1 MKTLLLRPIQLALA
15 ALVVCTLAALALLGW
30 LAARD
35 AAHLRL
41 IQSRVERIYAVQE
54 AGLRMQERL
63 LGDVS
68 GAKPLDAAALRQS
81 RAEMDELVADG
92 RILDPRAA
100 QRLAEARARLN
111 DPAGPPLPAM
121 IDAVLQMR
129 QALHEETHAERM
141 ALDALERSARTETA
155 LAAGALA
162 SLPLALA
169 ALAWLLRRRLFRP
182 IDNLK
187 DLLDG
192 LAGGRF
198 DPVPMRNVD
207 PLLGPLF
214 DRYNQMVTRLESLE
228 RAHCDQELTL
238 ANEVRAAT
246 RTVLEQSRSLARAER
261 LAAVGELA
269 ATVAHELRN
278 PLAGVQLALANLRRE
293 TPAVAARLDLVIG
306 ELQRVNRLL
315 AELLGSARHVPEAV
329 RRVRLAPVVSE
340 LLELARYQVPARV
353 ALGQAI
359 PADLECTAPPDAL
372 KQALLNLLLN
382 AVQALGDRHGTVTVT
397 AARVGAAVHLAVRD
411 DGPGFPAALLEGG
424 VRPFA
429 SGRDA
434 GTGLGLAVAQRFARE
449 ARGELELANLTPRG
463 ACALLRIPCAAPG

>member
-15 ALVVCTLAALALLGW
+15 ALVALTLAALAMLGW

-35 AAHLRL
+35 MERL
-41 IQSRVERIYAVQE
+41 GLLQLRVERIYAVQE
-54 AGLRMQERL
+54 TGLRMQEHL
-63 LGDVS
+63 LGNLS
-68 GAKPLDAAALRQS
+68 GATPLDATALRES
-81 RAEMDELVADG
+81 RAEMDKLVADG
-92 RILDPRAA
+92 RLLDPRTA
-100 QRLAEARARLN
+100 QRLAQARARLN
-111 DPAGPPLPAM
+111 DPAAPPLPAM

-129 QALHEETHAERM
+129 QALHEETRAERE
-141 ALDALERSARTETA
+141 ALGVLERNARTETA
-155 LAAGALA
+155 LAAGALGG
-162 SLPLALA
+162 LPVALGV
-169 ALAWLLRRRLFRP
+169 LAWLLRRRLFRP

-198 DPVPMRNVD
+198 EPVPVRNVD
-207 PLLGPLF
+207 PLLAPLF

-228 RAHCDQELTL
+228 RAHLDHERTL
-238 ANEVRAAT
+238 ENEVRAAT
-246 RTVLEQSRSLARAER
+246 RTVLAQSRSLARAEQ

-293 TPAVAARLDLVIG
+293 TPAVAGRLDLVIG

-315 AELLGSARHVPEAV
+315 AELLGRSRHVPEPA
-329 RRVRLAPVVSE
+329 RRIRLAPVVSE
-340 LLELARYQVPARV
+340 LLELARYQVPAHV
-353 ALGQAI
+353 ALRQAM
-359 PADLECTAPPDAL
+359 PADLECAAPPDAL

-397 AARVGAAVHLAVRD
+397 AARAGAAVQLAVRD

-429 SGRDA
+429 SGHDA

-449 ARGELELANLTPRG
+449 VRGELELANLAPGG
-463 ACALLRIPCAAPG
+463 ACALLRIPCAASG